1 MVTVSSSGGAALN
14 SRARAAADQW
24 QVPFYERRRN
34 AGLEA
39 AMGQVAEAFLVL
51 GGDGWTLRDAS
62 IELRFT
68 PGMAA
73 LRIKRIEAGYTLDD
87 HLVKLTELK
96 AGDSVLDGTL
106 GLGADALVCA
116 HVVGPTGRVIGIESS
131 LPIYALVSEGVKS
144 QNLSLEVR
152 HGDNLALMRSMPA
165 ASIDCVMLDPM
176 FDQPKKS
183 SPHFELLRRFA
194 DHRPLDVETLTEA
207 RRVARRWVVVK
218 GGRYTKEFDRLG
230 LKPTFTSRFKSTVW
244 ARVGPLAA

>member
-1 MVTVSSSGGAALN
+1 MVTVSSSGGGALN
-14 SRARAAADQW
+14 AKARAAATRW
-24 QVPFYERRRN
+24 QVPFYERKRN

-51 GGDGWTLRDAS
+51 GGDGWTLRDPSVA
-62 IELRFT
+62 LRFT

-96 AGDSVLDGTL
+96 SGDTVLDGTM

-116 HVVGPTGRVIGIESS
+116 HVVGLTGQVIGIESS
-131 LPIYALVSEGVKS
+131 LPIYALVSEGLKS
-144 QNLSLEVR
+144 QKSSLQAR
-152 HGDNLALMRSMPA
+152 HGDNRELMRSMPA
-165 ASIDCVMLDPM
+165 ASVDCVMLDPM

-183 SPHFELLRRFA
+183 SPHFELLRKFA
-194 DHRPLDVETLTEA
+194 DHRPLDRETLDEA
-207 RRVARRWVVVK
+207 RRIARRWVVVK
-218 GGRYTKEFDRLG
+218 GGRYTKQFDRLG

-244 ARVGPLAA
+244 ARIGPRD